1 MMHEV
6 NILSQLAGAVHV
18 HIVIVELD
26 VRNQLEVGWVELVH
40 VRSKGERLVVGLGFL
55 LVWRSCK

>member
-6 NILSQLAGAVHV
+6 DILSQPAGAMHV

-26 VRNQLEVGWVELVH
+26 VHNQLEAGWVELVR
-40 VRSKGERLVVGLGFL
+40 VWSKGERLVVGLGFL